1 MITLINMQN
10 ESLLLM
16 PGPVPMPER
25 VRFAMARQAMNHR
38 GAEFELVIQETT
50 AMLKEIFCTKN
61 DLLTISGS
69 GTAGME
75 AAISN
80 FCQGRRVA
88 CLVNGKFGE
97 RLYEVSKRY
106 GDPVALASDWGTPLP
121 LDALEKELEQ
131 GAEVV
136 TLVHNETSA
145 AILNPA
151 EEVGRL
157 AKKHGALFIMDGIT
171 SIGADKV
178 YVDKW
183 GVDVAITGSQKC
195 LAAPAGLA
203 ALSVSPK
210 AWELQCKNPPFYFD
224 LPAYRKSAAKNQTPF
239 TPAVPLYLAL
249 REACAIVLEEGMEAR
264 IARHRQMADAVRT
277 AADVWGLSLF
287 AKTDALHAYSNTA
300 TAICYPEGITDA
312 AIRGKIKDL
321 GIEVSGGQD
330 HISGK
335 IFRIGTM
342 GAIGAPE
349 ILAVLAMVQGSFKKA
364 GYSLKGDGVSAA
376 CEVLFV

>member
-1 MITLINMQN
+1 MYALINMEN
-10 ESLLLM
+10 ESLLMM

-38 GAEFELVIQETT
+38 GAEFGVVVEETT

-80 FCQGRRVA
+80 FCQGKKVA
-88 CLVNGKFGE
+88 CLVNGKFGD
-97 RLYEVSKRY
+97 RLYKVSQRY
-106 GDPVALASDWGTPLP
+106 ADPVALASDWGTPLP
-121 LDALEKELEQ
+121 LEALEKELEE
-131 GAEVV
+131 GAEAV

-145 AILNPA
+145 AIRNPA

-157 AKKHGALFIMDGIT
+157 AQKHGALFIMDGIT
-171 SIGADKV
+171 SIGADEV
-178 YVDKW
+178 YPDKW

-203 ALSVSPK
+203 AVSVSEK
-210 AWELQCKNPPFYFD
+210 AWDNQCENPPFYLD
-224 LPAYRKSAAKNQTPF
+224 LPAYKKSAAKNQTPF

-249 REACAIVLEEGMEAR
+249 REACVIALEEGMEAR
-264 IARHRQMADAVRT
+264 IARHRKMAHAVRT
-277 AADVWGLSLF
+277 AADVWGLPLF
-287 AKTDALHAYSNTA
+287 AQTDDLHAYSTTA
-300 TAICYPEGITDA
+300 TAICYPEGITDDD
-312 AIRGKIKDL
+312 IRGKVRDL
-321 GIEVSGGQD
+321 GIEFSGGQD
-330 HISGK
+330 HLKGK

-342 GAIGAPE
+342 GATNAPE
-349 ILAVLAMVQGSFKKA
+349 LLAVLAMVQGAFNAA

-376 CEVLFV
+376 CEVLFA

>member
-1 MITLINMQN
+1 
-10 ESLLLM
+10 
-16 PGPVPMPER
+16 
-25 VRFAMARQAMNHR
+25 
-38 GAEFELVIQETT
+38 
-50 AMLKEIFCTKN
+50 
-61 DLLTISGS
+61 
-69 GTAGME
+69 ME

-80 FCQGRRVA
+80 FCQGRRIA
-88 CLVNGKFGE
+88 CLVNGKFGD
-97 RLYEVSKRY
+97 RLYEISRRY
-106 GDPVALASDWGTPLP
+106 GDPVALTSDWGTPLP
-121 LDALEKELEQ
+121 LEALEKELEE

-157 AKKHGALFIMDGIT
+157 SRKHGALFIMDGIT
-171 SIGADKV
+171 SIGADEV

-210 AWELQCKNPPFYFD
+210 AWDAQCENPPFYFD
-224 LPAYRKSAAKNQTPF
+224 LPAYRKNAAKNQTPF

-249 REACAIVLEEGMEAR
+249 REACAIVLEEGMETR
-264 IARHRQMADAVRT
+264 IARHRQMSNAVRA
-277 AADVWGLSLF
+277 AADVWGLPLF
-287 AKTDALHAYSNTA
+287 AQPDALHSYSNTA

-312 AIRGKIKDL
+312 AIRGKMKDH

-330 HISGK
+330 HIKGK

-342 GAIGAPE
+342 GAIDAPE
-349 ILAVLAMVQGSFKKA
+349 VLAVLAMVQGAFKAA
-364 GYSLKGDGVSAA
+364 GYSLRGDGVSAA
-376 CEVLFV
+376 CGVLFA